1 MNDFNSYRSQRKEAM
16 ALEEAGLF
24 RGPAS
29 AIGWCPGSG
38 SQASEETKAACHGT
52 DRDAM
57 RILAPL
63 FQVVVLAAKYSFAHR
78 SIGT

>member
-1 MNDFNSYRSQRKEAM
+1 MNDFHCYRSQGKEALP
-16 ALEEAGLF
+16 LEEAGPR

-29 AIGWCPGSG
+29 AIGWCPGSI
-38 SQASEETKAACHGT
+38 SKASEEIKAARQGT

-57 RILAPL
+57 RILATL
-63 FQVVVLAAKYSFAHR
+63 LQVVVLAAKYSFAHR